1 MDTAQS
7 GEQRC
12 CIISHIGARVV
23 LVSKRRGNR
32 GHDASH
38 LLFHQ
43 HRIGRSLPHEP
54 TPSLCLY
61 AREHISSGEWRRR
74 MHLYAS
80 ESSPLSSRKEFTL
93 NSVRPRRKSIP
104 PGACQH
110 RSGLTTASE
119 LFRSV
124 LFPKQSRLT
133 TVLATYLAPPTY
145 RQVWEAG
152 QQCSGLLTTSELL
165 RPVIVFKPYLL
176 SLLGFGLVE
185 DRHLSQ

>member
-12 CIISHIGARVV
+12 CIISRIGTHVV

-74 MHLYAS
+74 MYLYTS
-80 ESSPLSSRKEFTL
+80 ESSPLSSRKDFTL
-93 NSVRPRRKSIP
+93 N
-104 PGACQH
+104 
-110 RSGLTTASE
+110 
-119 LFRSV
+119 
-124 LFPKQSRLT
+124 
-133 TVLATYLAPPTY
+133 
-145 RQVWEAG
+145 
-152 QQCSGLLTTSELL
+152 LL
-165 RPVIVFKPYLL
+165 VKHIVFNARVHRYLCAL
-176 SLLGFGLVE
+176 TSCTMSPPSSPEAKLAFYEACNSYNLILDV
-185 DRHLSQ
+185 H